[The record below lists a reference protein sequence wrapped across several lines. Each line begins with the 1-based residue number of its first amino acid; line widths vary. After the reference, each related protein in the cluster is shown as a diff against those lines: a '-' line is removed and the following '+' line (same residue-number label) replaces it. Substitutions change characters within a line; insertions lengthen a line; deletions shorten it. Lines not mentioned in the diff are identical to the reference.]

1 MKPPLSYVPLLP
13 VAISYAAGIVLF
25 RYIGW
30 WYLPIPFAIAIAA
43 ILFKWRIGALLLM
56 FLSLGGIDMTLNLP
70 TKPAMYGYGRF
81 SGVVEEC
88 GEGDGT
94 RSILIK
100 ISSAADSAG
109 NLIPSPPF
117 TCQIVTPSMMPPTEY
132 GDIVTFD
139 GQLAP
144 PDATTDLPD
153 EFDMNGYYFSKG
165 ITAYMFLPPDNLKV
179 IGRDTSIASTL
190 SRWRSK
196 LSDLVMQSQLHDSTS
211 SFLCAVMLGEKQQI
225 SPEIRLTFSTAGLA
239 HTLALSG
246 LHVAIIAMIASLAL
260 FPITLLSPRWLSSLI
275 IIVILWIYAIM
286 TGCSPPTIRAT
297 IMATFVIG
305 SYLLQRSH
313 SSGNALC
320 AAAVIILVIWPKSLF
335 EVGFQLSF
343 MAVAAILLFSNW
355 VNRLGIRSRLLRNAM
370 SLIGVPV
377 SAVIGTTIPL
387 LFYFHSFQ
395 TYFLLSNIPVT
406 YLLPLFMGGGIVVM
420 LCGALAG
427 DTPQWIISIVDALYR
442 AIDSVAHTAAAMP
455 GASVT
460 GVYISWETALS
471 ACLALAFAG
480 CWYCFKRRVWGYLA
494 LSATLMT
501 VATILSIKSDFPEN
515 EYFVTRHNFHTDI
528 IDRRNDT
535 AWLITTAAEAD
546 HDDLL
551 TRANYRYRDY
561 LGRRGLPPLKLIAAP
576 VELRLGNDRWIVLH
590 DNKLHT
596 ISTRPDYLLICRG
609 FSGDV
614 VEIANTISPDTVVM
628 SSDLH
633 PHRRQRY
640 INELKRAHVPTKS
653 LADKPMHRIYHHPS
667 ASVANGNVK

>member
-13 VAISYAAGIVLF
+13 VAISYASGIVLF
-25 RYIGW
+25 RYIEW
-30 WYLPIPFAIAIAA
+30 WYLPIPFAIALTA
-43 ILFKWRIGALLLM
+43 IIFKRRIMALLLM
-56 FLSLGGIDMTLNLP
+56 FLTLGGIDMALNLP
-70 TKPAMYGYGRF
+70 TKPTMYGYGRF

-88 GEGDGT
+88 GEGDSK
-94 RSILIK
+94 RSLLIK
-100 ISSAADSAG
+100 INSVADSAG
-109 NLIPSPPF
+109 NHIPSPPF
-117 TCQIVTPSMMPPTEY
+117 ICQAVTPSMLPPIEY

-139 GQLAP
+139 GRLTP
-144 PDATTDLPD
+144 PDATADLPD
-153 EFDMNGYYFSKG
+153 EFDMNSYYFSKG
-165 ITAYMFLPPDNLKV
+165 ITAYTFLPPDNIKV
-179 IGRDTSIASTL
+179 KGMETSIAPTL

-196 LSDLVMQSQLHDSTS
+196 LSDMVMQSQLDDSTS
-211 SFLCAVMLGEKQQI
+211 SFLCAVLFGEKRQI

-239 HTLALSG
+239 HALALSG
-246 LHVAIIAMIASLAL
+246 MHVAIIAMIASIAL
-260 FPITLLSPRWLSSLI
+260 FPITLFSPRWLSSLI

-297 IMATFVIG
+297 IMATLVIG

-320 AAAVIILVIWPKSLF
+320 AAAVIILVVWPESLF

-355 VNRLGIRSRLLRNAM
+355 ANRLGIRSRVLRNAM

-377 SAVIGTTIPL
+377 SAVLGTTVPL

-406 YLLPLFMGGGIVVM
+406 FLLPLFMGGGIAVM
-420 LCGALAG
+420 LYDALAG
-427 DTPQWIISIVDALYR
+427 GTPEWIISTVDTLYR
-442 AIDSVAHTAAAMP
+442 SIDAVAHTVAAMP

-460 GVYISWETALS
+460 GIYISWETALS

-515 EYFVTRHNFHTDI
+515 EYFVTRNNFHTDI

-551 TRANYRYRDY
+551 NRANYRYRDY
-561 LGRRGLPPLKLIAAP
+561 LGRRGLPPLKLVAAP

-590 DNKLHT
+590 DNKPHT
-596 ISTRPDYLLICRG
+596 IPTRPDYLLICRG
-609 FSGDV
+609 FSGDAV
-614 VEIANTISPDTVVM
+614 KTAHTILPDTVVL

-640 INELKRAHVPTKS
+640 INELKCAGVPTKS
-653 LADKPMHRIYHHPS
+653 LDDRPIHRIYHHPS
-667 ASVANGNVK
+667 GSVAKGIAK

>member
-25 RYIGW
+25 RYIEW
-30 WYLPIPFAIAIAA
+30 WYLLIPLAIAIAA

-56 FLSLGGIDMTLNLP
+56 FLSLGGIDMALNLP

-88 GEGDGT
+88 GEGAGT
-94 RSILIK
+94 RSLLIK
-100 ISSAADSAG
+100 INSVSDSTG
-109 NLIPSPPF
+109 NHIPSPPF
-117 TCQIVTPSMMPPTEY
+117 ICQAVTPSMLPPIEY

-139 GQLAP
+139 GRLTP
-144 PDATTDLPD
+144 PDATADLPD
-153 EFDMNGYYFSKG
+153 EFDMSGYYFSKG
-165 ITAYMFLPPDNLKV
+165 ITAYTFLLPDNLKV
-179 IGRDTSIASTL
+179 NGMETSIAPTL

-196 LSDLVMQSQLHDSTS
+196 LSDIVMQSQLDDSTS
-211 SFLCAVMLGEKQQI
+211 SFLCAVMFGEKRQI

-239 HTLALSG
+239 HALALSG
-246 LHVAIIAMIASLAL
+246 MHVAIIAMIASIAL

-297 IMATFVIG
+297 IMATLVIG

-320 AAAVIILVIWPKSLF
+320 AAAVIILVVWPKSLF

-343 MAVAAILLFSNW
+343 MAVAAILLFSNG

-406 YLLPLFMGGGIVVM
+406 FLLPLLMGGGIAVM
-420 LCGALAG
+420 LCEALAG
-427 DTPQWIISIVDALYR
+427 STPEWITSTVDTLYR
-442 AIDSVAHTAAAMP
+442 TIDSVAHTVAAMP

-460 GVYISWETALS
+460 GIYISWETALS
-471 ACLALAFAG
+471 ACLALAFTG
-480 CWYCFKRRVWGYLA
+480 CWYCFRRRVWGYLT

-501 VATILSIKSDFPEN
+501 VATTLSIKSDFPEN
-515 EYFVTRHNFHTDI
+515 EYFVTRNNFHTDI

-535 AWLITTAAEAD
+535 VWLITTAAEAD
-546 HDDLL
+546 HNDLL
-551 TRANYRYRDY
+551 NRANYHYRDY
-561 LGRRGLPPLKLIAAP
+561 LGRRGLPPLKLVAAP
-576 VELRLGNDRWIVLH
+576 VELRIGNNRWIVLH
-590 DNKLHT
+590 DNKHHT
-596 ISTRPDYLLICRG
+596 IPTRPDYLLICRG
-609 FSGDV
+609 FSGDA
-614 VEIANTISPDTVVM
+614 VEVAKVILPDTVVL

-633 PHRRQRY
+633 PHRKQRY
-640 INELKRAHVPTKS
+640 LNELKRAGVPAKS
-653 LADKPMHRIYHHPS
+653 LDEKPIHRIYHHPS
-667 ASVANGNVK
+667 GSVANGMVK

>member
-1 MKPPLSYVPLLP
+1 MKPPLSYAPLLP

-25 RYIGW
+25 RYIEW

-56 FLSLGGIDMTLNLP
+56 FLSLGGIDMALNLP
-70 TKPAMYGYGRF
+70 TKPARYGYGRF
-81 SGVVEEC
+81 SGVVNEC

-94 RSILIK
+94 RSLLIT
-100 ISSAADSAG
+100 ISSMSDSAG
-109 NLIPSPPF
+109 NHIPSPHF
-117 TCQIVTPSMMPPTEY
+117 ICQVVTPSMLPPIRY

-139 GQLAP
+139 GRLTP
-144 PDATTDLPD
+144 PDATADLPD
-153 EFDMNGYYFSKG
+153 EFDMNGYYFLKG
-165 ITAYMFLPPDNLKV
+165 ITAYTFLPPDNLKV
-179 IGRDTSIASTL
+179 NGMKTSIAPTL

-196 LSDLVMQSQLHDSTS
+196 LSDMVMQSQLDDSTS
-211 SFLCAVMLGEKQQI
+211 SFLCAVMFGEKRQI
-225 SPEIRLTFSTAGLA
+225 SPEIRLAFSTAGLA
-239 HTLALSG
+239 HALALSG
-246 LHVAIIAMIASLAL
+246 MHVAIIAMIASIAL

-275 IIVILWIYAIM
+275 IIVILWVYAIM

-297 IMATFVIG
+297 IMATLVIG
-305 SYLLQRSH
+305 SYILQRSH

-377 SAVIGTTIPL
+377 SAVIGTTVPM
-387 LFYFHSFQ
+387 LFYFHSVQ

-406 YLLPLFMGGGIVVM
+406 FLLPLLMGGGIAVM
-420 LCGALAG
+420 LCEALAG
-427 DTPQWIISIVDALYR
+427 GTPEWIISTVDTLYR
-442 AIDSVAHTAAAMP
+442 TTDSVAHTVANMP

-460 GVYISWETALS
+460 GIYISWETALS

-494 LSATLMT
+494 LSASLMT
-501 VATILSIKSDFPEN
+501 VATTLSIKSNFPEN

-535 AWLITTAAEAD
+535 AWFITTAAEAD

-551 TRANYRYRDY
+551 NRANYRYRDY
-561 LGRRGLPPLKLIAAP
+561 LGRRGLPPLKLVAASI
-576 VELRLGNDRWIVLH
+576 ELRLGNDRWVVLH
-590 DNKLHT
+590 DNKPHS

-609 FSGDV
+609 FSGDAV
-614 VEIANTISPDTVVM
+614 NVAHAISPDTVVL

-633 PHRRQRY
+633 PRRRQRY
-640 INELKRAHVPTKS
+640 INELKRANVPTKS
-653 LADKPMHRIYHHPS
+653 LADKSIHRIYHHFS
-667 ASVANGNVK
+667 ASVANGVVK